1 MTDRPPST
9 RRRRLLSTAGIALT
23 VASAGCLRFTSGQS
37 ETATDS
43 GSEATSESTPTAS
56 NDDPDQPTDEGSD
69 SSEGSVVYSTR
80 EEAIDY
86 AGSFARGDPDTDFGS
101 DDGNEASLIAFST
114 SSAGTSGSGGA
125 NDSVLMSE
133 DVVVEAIPPGGIAF
147 GGDAGRSLR
156 VRNLATDSTLTYEPA
171 SGSERYDVEGFD
183 VETDGEGQ
191 LRDDAPQ
198 FDVAGSD
205 DPISISG
212 SWSGDFQL
220 FTHQPFAR
228 YVVELVEGGSVVGET
243 AGRIYGK
250 GYQFGLDQ
258 TETTAF
264 LTRQHPVREDWQA
277 TFFLGNA
284 FQPEDSVTATHRP
297 DDGVFEIDLTA
308 LDVDP
313 GEYDWAFQLS
323 GPDSGG
329 SQQRYVQLR
338 SAFGNTVYVE

>member
-1 MTDRPPST
+1 VTNRPPST
-9 RRRRLLSTAGIALT
+9 RRRRLLSTAGIAFT

-43 GSEATSESTPTAS
+43 EPDGTSESTRTAT
-56 NDDPDQPTDEGSD
+56 NDDPDQPTDGGDDSD
-69 SSEGSVVYSTR
+69 EGSVVYSTR

-86 AGSFARGDPDTDFGS
+86 AGSFARGDPETDFGS
-101 DDGNEASLIAFST
+101 DDGGEASLISFST

-133 DVVVEAIPPGGIAF
+133 DLVVEAIPPGGVAF
-147 GGDAGRSLR
+147 GGGVGRSLR
-156 VRNLATDSTLTYEPA
+156 IRNLATDSTLTYEPEA
-171 SGSERYDVEGFD
+171 GTERYDVEGFD

-191 LRDDAPQ
+191 LRDDAPK

-205 DPISISG
+205 DPISIPG
-212 SWSGDFQL
+212 SWSGDYQL

-228 YVVELVEGGSVVGET
+228 YVVELVEAGSVAGTT

-250 GYQFGLDQ
+250 AYQFGLDQ

-264 LTRQHPVREDWQA
+264 ITRQHPVRDDWQA
-277 TFFLGNA
+277 TFYLGNP
-284 FQPEDSVTATHRP
+284 FQPEGSVTATHRP
-297 DDGVFEIDLTA
+297 DDGVFEIDLTGI
-308 LDVDP
+308 DVDP

-323 GPDSGG
+323 GPDSG
-329 SQQRYVQLR
+329 STQQRFIQLR
-338 SAFGNTVYVE
+338 SAFGNTVYVQ